1 MDCAGSPIL
10 VKLRAENESAVVE
23 FTIGFGGNVIA
34 GLAIGLLIGVITGT
48 VFLLLLKTANQASEK
63 GVSIVTLTSEIL
75 AIPTFWFG
83 GPWLTSGMLKLV
95 PLNQLIN
102 PYLMS
107 LVAVFSLIS
116 LYPASCWIIQLGE
129 QFGTKRE

>member
-1 MDCAGSPIL
+1 MDCTGSP
-10 VKLRAENESAVVE
+10 VYVNLRAENEFTAVK
-23 FTIGFGGNVIA
+23 FTIRFGGNVII

-48 VFLLLLKTANQASEK
+48 VFLLLLKTANEAAEK
-63 GVSIVTLTSEIL
+63 GVSVVKLTSQIL

-83 GPWLTSGMLKLV
+83 GPWLTSRMLSQV
-95 PLNQLIN
+95 HWDELIS
-102 PYLMS
+102 PYLIS

-116 LYPASCWIIQLGE
+116 LYPATRWIIQLGE

>member
-1 MDCAGSPIL
+1 MDCTGSAIP
-10 VKLRAENESAVVE
+10 VNLRAENEFTAVK
-23 FTIGFGGNVIA
+23 FTIRFGGNVIA

-48 VFLLLLKTANQASEK
+48 VFLLLLKTANEAAEK

-95 PLNQLIN
+95 PLKELIN

-116 LYPASCWIIQLGE
+116 LYPAARWIIHLGE
-129 QFGTKRE
+129 QFGAKRE